1 MCFSLCCRGRG
12 DEQLDGGVYRGG
24 HGVRGAVRGR
34 RGGGV
39 RLARRQVAV
48 PAVVVLQQQGAKPQ
62 EPLAHPL
69 LQPREALRAR
79 RAQRHPRRVHASKH
93 GQ

>member
-1 MCFSLCCRGRG
+1 LCCRGGGR
-12 DEQLDGGVYRGG
+12 EQLHGGGHRGRQPERGAGGVE
-24 HGVRGAVRGR
+24 RGAVVRVAR
-34 RGGGV
+34 RKVGV
-39 RLARRQVAV
+39 R
-48 PAVVVLQQQGAKPQ
+48 AVVVLQQQSAEPQ

-69 LQPREALRAR
+69 LQPRQALRAR